1 MNHPDYVIDPG
12 LGMAQS
18 DKHLFI
24 LGQPLRDLHS
34 DAETI
39 KIEYPAGHAPKAPAA
54 PKADFQ
60 ISAGKSWERATIRT
74 EGLFRHDYSIVDSN
88 FSFCEPVQ
96 NLLKMGC
103 VPLMMTLEQNPG
115 V

>member
-1 MNHPDYVIDPG
+1 
-12 LGMAQS
+12 MAQS

-54 PKADFQ
+54 PKANFQ
-60 ISAGKSWERATIRT
+60 ISAGKSWKRATIRT

-88 FSFCEPVQ
+88 FSYCEPVPEPFEDG
-96 NLLKMGC
+96 LCPTYDDLRTEPGC
-103 VPLMMTLEQNPG
+103 LSG
-115 V
+115 